1 MVQFDNQHRQ
11 IKIKIVYYGPAV
23 GGKTTCL
30 QHIHRVTDPQRR
42 TKLYSL
48 NTAADRT
55 LFFDL
60 LSLNLGRIRGY
71 RLALQLYTV
80 PGQVQYDATR
90 RTVLAGADGV
100 VFVADS
106 LVAQREANLESL
118 ENLWMNMGAN
128 GLDRK
133 TMPVVLQYN
142 KRDLDQIQTVEE
154 MEAALNGDKQPA
166 FPTVA
171 ISGEGVLEAFAA
183 IGEHTLA
190 AVADKLGVG
199 TSPQAV
205 GRLQEQMLKAM
216 QPFMEVEG
224 EAPPADEDVEV
235 TVTGPEIAAGQV
247 LSEDVLI
254 GEAVRA
260 NLAMTDVTT
269 RLDIVSRQLER
280 KVRVMGS
287 ISQFG
292 HAVSNQR
299 DPAKVLRLLIT
310 EAIRLLQLQG
320 ASVIIVPGS
329 GRVREAV
336 VHGFKQDPL
345 LHAADST
352 GTSIATAL
360 LNDRRPRLFVREVDE
375 DDDGAAMAAVEA
387 AGYTSA
393 LAVPMMTQEKVV
405 GLLTAFGDNVRADL
419 DEDDLQ
425 LATVLASTA
434 AMGYANAIAWRQM
447 EDFSKG
453 LEAKVEERAGELKR
467 SLAESRSLASDLE
480 EKKNLL
486 ESAHRDLEA
495 LDEVKNELINRL
507 SLDLR
512 TPVTSLFTAAKIIH
526 REKDVPPDKANRLL
540 SIIYDEGEKLME
552 IVQNVFQASVIAA
565 GARELERQAVP
576 PQELFR
582 NAISPLRDL
591 AADRNVRIQVLI
603 PSGLEAISC
612 EPESIEAALRAV
624 IKNGIEFSDGGEVK
638 LEVRRVMHDGDPWLQ
653 LRVSDSGSGIP
664 EEDQG
669 HVFEAFWQGD
679 DSSAGKRHGIG
690 LGLTIAKRVV
700 ENHGGSIAIDGGVN
714 EGTAVVMSI
723 PQDLA
728 PA

>member
-1 MVQFDNQHRQ
+1 
-11 IKIKIVYYGPAV
+11 
-23 GGKTTCL
+23 
-30 QHIHRVTDPQRR
+30 
-42 TKLYSL
+42 
-48 NTAADRT
+48 
-55 LFFDL
+55 
-60 LSLNLGRIRGY
+60 
-71 RLALQLYTV
+71 
-80 PGQVQYDATR
+80 
-90 RTVLAGADGV
+90 
-100 VFVADS
+100 
-106 LVAQREANLESL
+106 
-118 ENLWMNMGAN
+118 
-128 GLDRK
+128 
-133 TMPVVLQYN
+133 
-142 KRDLDQIQTVEE
+142 
-154 MEAALNGDKQPA
+154 
-166 FPTVA
+166 
-171 ISGEGVLEAFAA
+171 
-183 IGEHTLA
+183 
-190 AVADKLGVG
+190 
-199 TSPQAV
+199 
-205 GRLQEQMLKAM
+205 
-216 QPFMEVEG
+216 
-224 EAPPADEDVEV
+224 
-235 TVTGPEIAAGQV
+235 
-247 LSEDVLI
+247 
-254 GEAVRA
+254 
-260 NLAMTDVTT
+260 
-269 RLDIVSRQLER
+269 
-280 KVRVMGS
+280 MGS

-526 REKDVPPDKANRLL
+526 REKDVSPDKANRLL
-540 SIIYDEGEKLME
+540 NIIYDEGEKLME
-552 IVQNVFQASVIAA
+552 IVQNVFQASVIAT

-612 EPESIEAALRAV
+612 ERESIEAALRAV

-700 ENHGGSIAIDGGVN
+700 ENHGGSIAIDGGMN